1 MAVIDR
7 QDKKGIRYLN
17 TNQRAIECL
26 ERNEYDEALRFF
38 KNALEESR
46 NIQSLTNLAWIY
58 LHEECDKETA
68 LKLIEEAIELNPTS
82 HFPYN
87 LLGEIYIEKEKWQLA
102 SDALLQSKI
111 IQPSD
116 EAHNN
121 LAVANYHLGQLQEA
135 SDYFLLSSKRSDYAM
150 YSHVKCLIE
159 LGRKEEAKNRLD
171 TFSENDDE
179 FVGTVEI
186 AELFLELGYFEE
198 SVQWFEKG
206 WRTYWKTPDWVSRY
220 VYALFKINNPNRA
233 RDIIKEVI
241 QQKVVDIS
249 EAGEEVCNEE
259 WTERENEEYIQQLL
273 DEKNEYEIMCEQIS
287 SGYTP
292 SMKFNTS
299 MSTSCYL
306 FGCKR
311 HNHPEYGG

>member
-1 MAVIDR
+1 MAKS
-7 QDKKGIRYLN
+7 Q
-17 TNQRAIECL
+17 TH
-26 ERNEYDEALRFF
+26 RFF
-38 KNALEESR
+38 ANALQYSELFPKLEAYARLAMVEHEWYDDTEEEKNCVPGTYAVFGLGLTDKQYFPLVGTYMSLVDQEHQYVQQSFTLAL
-46 NIQSLTNLAWIY
+46 IQHYGIDTTTL
-58 LHEECDKETA
+58 
-68 LKLIEEAIELNPTS
+68 PT
-82 HFPYN
+82 
-87 LLGEIYIEKEKWQLA
+87 
-102 SDALLQSKI
+102 SDALLQSII

-121 LAVANYHLGQLQEA
+121 IAVANYHLGQLQEA

-159 LGRKEEAKNRLD
+159 LGRKEEAKNKLD

-198 SVQWFEKG
+198 SVQWFEQG
-206 WRTYWKTPDWVSRY
+206 WQTYWKTPDWVSRY
-220 VYALFKINNPNRA
+220 VYALFKINNPNRV
-233 RDIIKEVI
+233 RDIIKEV
-241 QQKVVDIS
+241 
-249 EAGEEVCNEE
+249 
-259 WTERENEEYIQQLL
+259 IQQLL
-273 DEKNEYEIMCEQIS
+273 DEKNEYEIMYEQIS

-292 SMKFNTS
+292 SMKYNTS

-311 HNHPEYGG
+311 HNHPEYKE